1 MPEGKG
7 GAFCCESWIWIIIII
22 LLILLF
28 VPGII
33 VFDK

>member
-1 MPEGKG
+1 MAGKDQWFRG
-7 GAFCCESWIWIIIII
+7 GFFWIIIII
-22 LLILLF
+22 IIILLF